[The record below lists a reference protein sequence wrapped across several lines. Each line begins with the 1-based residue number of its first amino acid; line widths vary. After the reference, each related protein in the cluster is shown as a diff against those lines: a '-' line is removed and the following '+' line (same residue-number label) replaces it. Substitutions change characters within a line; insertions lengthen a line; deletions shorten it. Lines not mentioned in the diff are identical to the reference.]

1 VPLSDVELIARVLL
15 DDNHD
20 AFSELVSRYQSP
32 LRAWFRRLTNG
43 DAARSD
49 DLAQE
54 TFLRAYRGLSTFRSS
69 GKFQAWLFGI
79 AYNEFRNDLRRGRRF
94 VELKPEVANNII
106 SDQDGHGGQNATTD
120 LDAAMQSLTVEQRAA
135 ITLCFQ
141 QGLTHEEAAMIL
153 KCPLGTIK
161 TNILRGKERLR
172 RYFHTT
178 ASAK

>member
-1 VPLSDVELIARVLL
+1 VAPSDTELIARVLL
-15 DDNHD
+15 DDDQD
-20 AFSELVSRYQSP
+20 AFSELVLRYQSP

-54 TFLRAYRGLSTFRSS
+54 TFLRAYRGLATFRSS

-79 AYNEFRNDLRRGRRF
+79 AYNEFRNDLRRKRPF
-94 VELKPEVANNII
+94 VELNPEIAGHF
-106 SDQDGHGGQNATTD
+106 SDENAQEAQNAAAD
-120 LDAAMQSLTVEQRAA
+120 LDSAMRSLTVEQSAA

-141 QGLTHEEAAMIL
+141 QGLTHEEAAAIL